1 MIIIQHVQSTLSTRK
16 KMKKGVRRKI
26 EKRMKILA
34 LVFFFLSLT
43 LPYVV
48 LADLKWWVL
57 ELFGND
63 LSFRI
68 QFVSSNFPSSI
79 VVQIPCLV

>member
-1 MIIIQHVQSTLSTRK
+1 MIMIQHVQSTLSTRK
-16 KMKKGVRRKI
+16 KGVRRKF

-34 LVFFFLSLT
+34 LVFFFSLT

-48 LADLKWWVL
+48 LVNLKRWVL
-57 ELFGND
+57 KLLGND

-68 QFVSSNFPSSI
+68 QFVPSNFPSSI
-79 VVQIPCLV
+79 VV

>member
-1 MIIIQHVQSTLSTRK
+1 MMIMIQHVQSTLSTR
-16 KMKKGVRRKI
+16 KKGVRRKI

-34 LVFFFLSLT
+34 LVFFFSLT

-48 LADLKWWVL
+48 LVNLERWVL
-57 ELFGND
+57 KLFGND

-68 QFVSSNFPSSI
+68 QFVPSNFPCSI
-79 VVQIPCLV
+79 VVQIPGLV

>member
-1 MIIIQHVQSTLSTRK
+1 
-16 KMKKGVRRKI
+16 
-26 EKRMKILA
+26 MKILA

-48 LADLKWWVL
+48 LVDLKRWVL
-57 ELFGND
+57 KLLGND

-68 QFVSSNFPSSI
+68 QFVSPNLLCSI
-79 VVQIPCLV
+79 VVQIPYLVWRALALECLHLSGNKEH